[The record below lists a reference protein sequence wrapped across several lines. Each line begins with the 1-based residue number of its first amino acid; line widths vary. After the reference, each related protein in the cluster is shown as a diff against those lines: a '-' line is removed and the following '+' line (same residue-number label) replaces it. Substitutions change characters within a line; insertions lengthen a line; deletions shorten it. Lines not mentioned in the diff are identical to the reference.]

1 MTGVAMKKQSIVG
14 GLLDFFVVVVH
25 KSDTLFRIGVV

>member
-14 GLLDFFVVVVH
+14 GLLDFFFVVH
-25 KSDTLFRIGVV
+25 KSDTLFRIGGV